1 MTPFSNVTSS
11 TISQVTN
18 PKVCGHAK
26 NLQMVALLLSVI
38 TNGSD
43 LQHLQPLNRE
53 LPDVAT
59 LAKDY
64 KTPIY
69 ACKSE

>member
-11 TISQVTN
+11 MISQVTN
-18 PKVCGHAK
+18 PMVCGHAK
-26 NLQMVALLLSVI
+26 NPQMVALLLSVI
-38 TNGSD
+38 TNGLDS
-43 LQHLQPLNRE
+43 QHLQPLNRE
-53 LPDVAT
+53 LPAVAT
-59 LAKDY
+59 LVKDY